1 MKPSNHESMTIEKL
15 HNDPAYSLL
24 LLLPHDDILPFVER
38 QFKSKTITIRTYLTL
53 NIFLV
58 LFTLVVAILDIGQ
71 GNIGFWAVLKY
82 FGIGS
87 LLVFTILI
95 PVHEGLHG
103 LAYKMVGA
111 HKISFGVN
119 WRMFYFYAVA
129 DRFISDR
136 KSFKFIALTPFICI
150 SLFAIIAIIFGS
162 IAGKWISIGILVL
175 HTTACAGD
183 FAMLSFYE
191 EYQDAEELLTY
202 DDVSQKQSYFYV
214 RE

>member
-1 MKPSNHESMTIEKL
+1 MTIEKL
-15 HNDPAYSLL
+15 HTDPAYSLL

-38 QFKSKTITIRTYLTL
+38 QFKSKTLTIRCYLAL
-53 NIFLV
+53 NILLV
-58 LFTLVVAILDIGQ
+58 LSTLAIAILDIWQ
-71 GNIGFWAVLKY
+71 GFLGFWTVLKY

-103 LAYKMVGA
+103 LAYKIVGA
-111 HKISFGVN
+111 PKISFGVN

-162 IAGKWISIGILVL
+162 IAVKWVSIGVLVF
-175 HTTACAGD
+175 HATACAGD

-202 DDVSQKQSYFYV
+202 DDVSQRQSYFYLK
-214 RE
+214 E